1 MSEVDDMLRM
11 EITLFLVLA
20 FVAYIYFSA
29 EERQGLLHKTFAV
42 LLATVLVHLVFDA
55 ITIYTVNHLDTVPRM
70 LNDMVHRIFMGTMNL
85 VIFLFYRYIAILV
98 EEETGKSRR
107 LDLVAEIF
115 LVGAELGTFL
125 LPIRYVA
132 TDIGNYSSGLYVV
145 VCYVSVVFYLLL
157 CAGLLL

>member
-1 MSEVDDMLRM
+1 MIRM
-11 EITLFLVLA
+11 EITCFIILA
-20 FVAYIYFSA
+20 FVALIYFSA
-29 EERQGLLHKTFAV
+29 RPKKTMLHKTFSA
-42 LLATVLVHLVFDA
+42 LLVTMLVHLVFDG
-55 ITIYTVNHLDTVPRM
+55 ITVYTVNHLDTVPRM